1 MVLDRLRSFSM
12 FSVHPAVPVEEDYS
26 TSSPELELEAE
37 ELEQPHQPAVAEP
50 ARSPVAAAV
59 AAPAD
64 GGASSEIAKEEAEA
78 GQDMSTSSD
87 DEAAHGLALQQ
98 GHGRQQS
105 PSVDVVTA
113 DEAAAAVESRRQEEK
128 LVEATMQRAPA
139 CRRETEEAQ
148 EGKAALNARA
158 ESFIRKFRED
168 LKLERL
174 NSIINYTRTL
184 RRGAGAPSPTAQ

>member
-12 FSVHPAVPVEEDYS
+12 FSVHPAVPVEEDYSYS

-50 ARSPVAAAV
+50 ARSPV
-59 AAPAD
+59 
-64 GGASSEIAKEEAEA
+64 
-78 GQDMSTSSD
+78 SSD
-87 DEAAHGLALQQ
+87 DEAARGLALQQ

-113 DEAAAAVESRRQEEK
+113 DEATAAVESRRQEEK